1 MIATHLAYMGVP
13 DVKTS
18 PNSTSSCRYCIHYT
32 PSGRRG
38 GNCQQLGVPVQSS
51 WKACPLAL
59 RAFSSA
65 WDSVDISAEW
75 QDEPS
80 LPDVA
85 HMSASVTTIA
95 VA

>member
-1 MIATHLAYMGVP
+1 MGVP

-18 PNSTSSCRYCIHYT
+18 DCSTSSCRYCIHYT

-38 GNCQQLGVPVQSS
+38 GNCQQLGVPVQSN

-59 RAFSSA
+59 RAFTSS
-65 WDSVDISAEW
+65 WDEMDAVTDW
-75 QDEPS
+75 RD
-80 LPDVA
+80 D
-85 HMSASVTTIA
+85 ASVLELASRQALPMPAIA